1 MMESKLMEG
10 SQTTSLETY
19 EGGVLQLF
27 DQVITKNYL
36 ESLSDAEVESSSAGY
51 ATALAGVRVDKIT
64 KIVYDKNEDSL
75 SKLNAVFASLYSAQ
89 SAAFIL
95 LRNTGKTTELY
106 IGINSSNPGGAM
118 SVFERAM
125 AGNFPGCVKSDL
137 NSDEVGNLSDL
148 IRDEGHQAVG
158 VVTGVPSL
166 KLEDHS
172 DFTQGLEKIIE
183 AMGNR
188 EYVALLLATPVSR
201 TDIESIA
208 AGYAGV
214 YSSLSLCDVQNVSLS
229 EQTGKTLGKTLTTGF
244 SQAMSKSLAQTT
256 TVTDG
261 TSYSKTTMHTT
272 SNSFTKSKGRSMG
285 CGPLGTALG
294 FGAGL
299 LSGGGTG
306 YAIGSSLGGAIG
318 GAGVMGALGGE
329 SIGSGIGGTIG
340 LLCGGPIG
348 AAIGSGLGLVIGSSL
363 NLNSSKTK
371 SNTVSDSIGNT
382 EGVSHSES
390 RGTTTTRST
399 TDTKSE
405 SEASS
410 ESDSL
415 SKGITYQYGLRNR
428 GVGEAL
434 NVIDAQLERLK
445 DARNFGGWN
454 WAAYF
459 IAPLTDTVQIG
470 THIFSGILRGEN
482 SGVERNAVALWG
494 KNDSQYADILSSLAR
509 FQHPVFRIGG
519 GMRVMPTAMI
529 GTSELAIG
537 MAFPQKSLPGVKVF
551 ESVEFG
557 RSVTIYDQKLS
568 DPLEIGKVFHLGAVD
583 NCTKVNL
590 DVASLSSHVFVTG
603 STGSGKS
610 NFLYSL
616 LSGLRMDHGVDG
628 KGVKFL
634 VIEPAKGEYKDVFG
648 GVRGVS
654 VYGTNPFK
662 TELLRVNPFAFPC
675 EIHVMEHIDRL
686 IEILNA
692 VWPMYA
698 AMPAILKDAVEQTY
712 KNLGWDLIRSTC
724 SHEKPVYPDF
734 HDLLK
739 VLPEVINNSAYDQE
753 VKSNYTGSLLT
764 RVKSLTNGYYR
775 TIFQKNE
782 LPPAELFDKSC
793 IVDIS
798 RVGST
803 ETKSLLMGILF
814 LKLQEYRM
822 ANPPERNSGLR
833 HITVLEEAHNLLRKA
848 SSEQGMEFS
857 NLAGK
862 SVEMLANAISEMRT
876 YGEGFVIADQAPGLL
891 DPAVIR
897 NTNTKVVFR
906 LPDYEDRLL
915 VGKAENLSEEQ
926 INELARLPTG
936 SAAVYQNNWQEAVLC
951 QIKKFDENLSK
962 PLDYK
967 SSEVSIDSRTK
978 ADGARNKVLIAR
990 ASKKIDF
997 REILEKL
1004 EKDIKSML
1012 PLYFP
1017 NDVFFSNG
1025 DLPDGVVLDEV
1036 YRTLVKPAVSETVSV
1051 NNDWRTWTRC
1061 VLKRIFDNESVRL
1074 LEDSEK
1080 VNLVEVVFRLLARYD
1095 KNPEQAKIW
1104 DGQSKCLEDWRVWK
1118 CL

>member
-1 MMESKLMEG
+1 MMETKLMERPRP
-10 SQTTSLETY
+10 SALETDD
-19 EGGVLQLF
+19 GGVLHLF

-36 ESLSDAEVESSSAGY
+36 ESLPDAEVEASAAGY
-51 ATALAGVRVDKIT
+51 GTALAGVRVDKIT
-64 KIVYDKNEDSL
+64 KIVYDKDEDNL
-75 SKLNAVFASLYSAQ
+75 SKLNAVFAALYSAQ

-95 LRNTGKTTELY
+95 LRNTGKTTEFY
-106 IGINSSNPGGAM
+106 IGINSSNPGGAI

-137 NSDEVGNLSDL
+137 DSEDVGKLSDF
-148 IRDEGHQAVG
+148 IRDERHHAVG

-166 KLEDHS
+166 KQEDHA
-172 DFTQGLEKIIE
+172 DFTQGLEKIID

-201 TDIESIA
+201 TDVENIA
-208 AGYAGV
+208 AGYASI
-214 YSSLSLCDVQNVSLS
+214 YSGLSLCDVQNISLS
-229 EQTGKTLGKTLTTGF
+229 EQTGKTLGKTLTKGF
-244 SQAMSKSLAQTT
+244 SRALSKSLAQTT

-261 TSYSKTTMHTT
+261 TSSSTTTTHTT
-272 SNSFTKSKGRSMG
+272 SHSSSKTKGRSMG
-285 CGPLGTALG
+285 GGPLGTALG
-294 FGAGL
+294 
-299 LSGGGTG
+299 
-306 YAIGSSLGGAIG
+306 
-318 GAGVMGALGGE
+318 AGVGFLCGGPVGAALGA
-329 SIGSGIGGTIG
+329 SLGGTIG
-340 LLCGGPIG
+340 
-348 AAIGSGLGLVIGSSL
+348 ASFSV
-363 NLNSSKTK
+363 NSSKTE
-371 SNTVSDSIGNT
+371 SDSVSDSTGQT
-382 EGVSHSES
+382 EGTSHSES
-390 RGTTTTRST
+390 MGTTTTHGT

-405 SEASS
+405 SEALS
-410 ESDSL
+410 ESDTL
-415 SKGITYQYGLRNR
+415 SKGISYQYGLRNR
-428 GVGEAL
+428 GVEEAL
-434 NVIDAQLERLK
+434 QIIDAQLERLK
-445 DARNFGGWN
+445 DAKNFGGWN

-482 SGVERNAVALWG
+482 SGVERNAVAFWG
-494 KNDSQYADILSSLAR
+494 KKDGQYADIISALAR
-509 FQHPVFRIGG
+509 FQHPVFRLGG

-529 GTSELAIG
+529 GTSELAVG

-557 RSVTIYDQKLS
+557 RSVTTYDQKLC

-583 NCTKVNL
+583 NCTDVSL
-590 DVASLSSHVFVTG
+590 DAASFSSHIFVTG

-616 LSGLRMDHGVDG
+616 LSGLRMDHGADG

-648 GVRGVS
+648 GVRGVF
-654 VYGTNPFK
+654 VYGTNPYQ
-662 TELLRVNPFAFPC
+662 TDLLRVNPFAFPDK
-675 EIHVMEHIDRL
+675 IHVMEHIDRL

-692 VWPMYA
+692 TWPMYA

-739 VLPEVINNSAYDQE
+739 VLPEVINASAYDQE

-775 TIFQKNE
+775 TIFQKDE
-782 LPPAELFDKSC
+782 LPPGDLFDKSC

-833 HITVLEEAHNLLRKA
+833 HITVFEEAHNLLRKT
-848 SSEQGMEFS
+848 STEQGMES
-857 NLAGK
+857 ANLAGK
-862 SVEMLANAISEMRT
+862 SVEMLTNAIAEMRT

-906 LPDYEDRLL
+906 LPDYDDRLL
-915 VGKAENLSEEQ
+915 VGKAENLSDEQ

-936 SAAVYQNNWQEAVLC
+936 CAAVYQNNWQEAVLC
-951 QIKKFDENLSK
+951 QTKKYDEKLSK
-962 PLDYK
+962 PLDASK
-967 SSEVSIDSRTK
+967 LGGISIDSRTQT
-978 ADGARNKVLIAR
+978 DRFRIKVLIAR

-997 REILEKL
+997 RETLRKL
-1004 EKDIKSML
+1004 TKDERIKATL

-1017 NDVFFSNG
+1017 DDVFLSND

-1036 YRTLVKPAVSETVSV
+1036 YRTLVKPAVSETAPVK
-1051 NNDWRTWTRC
+1051 DRRTWTSL
-1061 VLKRIFDNESVRL
+1061 VLKRIFDNEAVRL
-1074 LEDSEK
+1074 LDDSEK
-1080 VNLVEVVFRLLARYD
+1080 DNLVEVVFRSLSRYD
-1095 KNPEQAKIW
+1095 NDPEQSKGWIE
-1104 DGQSKCLEDWRVWK
+1104 QSQRIEDWRVWK
-1118 CL
+1118 

>member
-1 MMESKLMEG
+1 MMETKLMEKPRP
-10 SQTTSLETY
+10 SALETDD
-19 EGGVLQLF
+19 GGVLHLF

-36 ESLSDAEVESSSAGY
+36 ESLPDAEVEASAAGY
-51 ATALAGVRVDKIT
+51 GSALAGVRVDKIT
-64 KIVYDKNEDSL
+64 KIVYDKDEDSL
-75 SKLNAVFASLYSAQ
+75 SKLNAVFAALYSAQ
-89 SAAFIL
+89 SSAFIL
-95 LRNTGKTTELY
+95 LRNTGKTTEFY
-106 IGINSSNPGGAM
+106 IGINSSNPSGAI

-137 NSDEVGNLSDL
+137 YAEEVGKLSDF
-148 IRDEGHQAVG
+148 IRDERHHAVG

-166 KLEDHS
+166 KQEDHAE
-172 DFTQGLEKIIE
+172 FTQGLEKIIE
-183 AMGNR
+183 ALGNR

-201 TDIESIA
+201 TDIENIA
-208 AGYAGV
+208 AGYASI
-214 YSSLSLCDVQNVSLS
+214 YSGLSLCDVQNISLS
-229 EQTGKTLGKTLTTGF
+229 EQTGKTLGKTLTKGF
-244 SQAMSKSLAQTT
+244 SRALSKSLAQTT

-261 TSYSKTTMHTT
+261 TSSSTTTTHTT
-272 SNSFTKSKGRSMG
+272 SHSSSKTKGRSMG
-285 CGPLGTALG
+285 GGPLGTALVAGIG
-294 FGAGL
+294 FMCGGPVGA
-299 LSGGGTG
+299 
-306 YAIGSSLGGAIG
+306 AIGASL
-318 GAGVMGALGGE
+318 
-329 SIGSGIGGTIG
+329 GGTIG
-340 LLCGGPIG
+340 
-348 AAIGSGLGLVIGSSL
+348 GSFSV
-363 NLNSSKTK
+363 NSSRTE
-371 SNTVSDSIGNT
+371 SDSVSDSTGTT
-382 EGVSHSES
+382 EGTSHSES
-390 RGTTTTRST
+390 TGTTTTHGT

-405 SEASS
+405 SEALS
-410 ESDSL
+410 ESDTL
-415 SKGITYQYGLRNR
+415 SKGISYQYGLRNR
-428 GVGEAL
+428 GVEEAL
-434 NVIDAQLERLK
+434 QVIDAQLERLK
-445 DARNFGGWN
+445 DAKNYGGWN

-482 SGVERNAVALWG
+482 SGVERNAVAFWG
-494 KNDSQYADILSSLAR
+494 KKDGQYADIISSLAR
-509 FQHPVFRIGG
+509 FQHPVFRLGG

-529 GTSELAIG
+529 GTSELAVG

-557 RSVTIYDQKLS
+557 RSVTTYDQKLC

-583 NCTKVNL
+583 NCTDVSL
-590 DVASLSSHVFVTG
+590 DAASFSSHIFVTG

-616 LSGLRMDHGVDG
+616 LSGLRMDHGADG

-654 VYGTNPFK
+654 VYGTNPYQ
-662 TELLRVNPFAFPC
+662 TELLRVNPFAFPDK
-675 EIHVMEHIDRL
+675 IHVMEHIDRL

-692 VWPMYA
+692 AWPMYA

-739 VLPEVINNSAYDQE
+739 VLPEVINASAYDQE

-775 TIFQKNE
+775 TIFQKDE
-782 LPPAELFDKSC
+782 LPPADLFDKSC

-833 HITVLEEAHNLLRKA
+833 HITVFEEAHNLLRKT
-848 SSEQGMEFS
+848 STEQGMES
-857 NLAGK
+857 ANLAGK
-862 SVEMLANAISEMRT
+862 SVEMLTNAIAEMRT

-891 DPAVIR
+891 DLAVIR

-906 LPDYEDRLL
+906 LPDYDDRLL
-915 VGKAENLSEEQ
+915 VGKAENLSDEQ

-936 SAAVYQNNWQEAVLC
+936 CAAVYQNNWQEAVLC
-951 QIKKFDENLSK
+951 QTKKYDEKLSK
-962 PLDYK
+962 PLDTSK
-967 SSEVSIDSRTK
+967 LGGISIDSRTQ
-978 ADGARNKVLIAR
+978 ADGVRIKVLIAR

-997 REILEKL
+997 RETLRKL
-1004 EKDIKSML
+1004 TNGERIKATLS
-1012 PLYFP
+1012 LYFP
-1017 NDVFFSNG
+1017 DDVFFSND

-1036 YRTLVKPAVSETVSV
+1036 YRTLVKPAVSETAPVK
-1051 NNDWRTWTRC
+1051 DRRTWTSL
-1061 VLKRIFDNESVRL
+1061 VLKRIFDNEAVRL

-1080 VNLVEVVFRLLARYD
+1080 DNLVGVVFRSLSRYD
-1095 KNPEQAKIW
+1095 NDPEQAKGWIE
-1104 DGQSKCLEDWRVWK
+1104 QSKCIEDWRVWK
-1118 CL
+1118 